1 MSVWTVLWLLWAAG
15 FVAIEGVALV
25 NDARDDTLSEHLR
38 RWFRTDT
45 HLGRSVWV
53 ATTGVFFGW
62 FIVHIAVA
70 GSM

>member
-1 MSVWTVLWLLWAAG
+1 VNLWTALWIAWGAA
-15 FVAIEGVALV
+15 FAVIEGVALTK
-25 NDARDDTLSEHLR
+25 DRQDTLSDHMR

-53 ATTGVFFGW
+53 FASGIFFGW